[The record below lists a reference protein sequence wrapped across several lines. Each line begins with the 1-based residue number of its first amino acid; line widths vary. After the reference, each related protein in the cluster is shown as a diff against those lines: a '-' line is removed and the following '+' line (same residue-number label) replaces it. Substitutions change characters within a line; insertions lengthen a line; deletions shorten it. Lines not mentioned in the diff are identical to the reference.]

1 MRIAGGVV
9 LHRDFLRISFAL
21 TVLMLSWQNDGRLA
35 SQSRTPMKLPN
46 ADLAEITESK
56 LRDYLLSKDH
66 PVGRFKAA
74 FFARLGYSQESWRR
88 LETDIRRLLSG
99 DAEEVGSSEY
109 GRKFLVRGTL
119 NGPAGRA
126 NVITAWILLNGEQR
140 PRLIT
145 AYPED

>member
-1 MRIAGGVV
+1 
-9 LHRDFLRISFAL
+9 
-21 TVLMLSWQNDGRLA
+21 
-35 SQSRTPMKLPN
+35 MKLPN
-46 ADLAEITESK
+46 TDLAEITESK